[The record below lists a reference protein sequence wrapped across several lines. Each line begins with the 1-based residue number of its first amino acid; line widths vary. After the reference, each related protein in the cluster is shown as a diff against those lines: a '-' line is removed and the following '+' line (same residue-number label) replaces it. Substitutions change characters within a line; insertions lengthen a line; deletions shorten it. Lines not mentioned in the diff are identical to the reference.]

1 MSFPDI
7 VPDLKTRMPELRGR
21 LLANQSL
28 AELYKSQ
35 RDKKTHYVEPTTKQ
49 TWGRAQ
55 IYVDAPM
62 SDVRAPKPIAPMPSL
77 LTSPM
82 IEASSSARRGS
93 LFTSSS
99 VRK

>member
-35 RDKKTHYVEPTTKQ
+35 RATFQEVMGHSLDPEDLRRLLQRQLAP
-49 TWGRAQ
+49 AQ
-55 IYVDAPM
+55 
-62 SDVRAPKPIAPMPSL
+62 
-77 LTSPM
+77 
-82 IEASSSARRGS
+82 
-93 LFTSSS
+93 
-99 VRK
+99 